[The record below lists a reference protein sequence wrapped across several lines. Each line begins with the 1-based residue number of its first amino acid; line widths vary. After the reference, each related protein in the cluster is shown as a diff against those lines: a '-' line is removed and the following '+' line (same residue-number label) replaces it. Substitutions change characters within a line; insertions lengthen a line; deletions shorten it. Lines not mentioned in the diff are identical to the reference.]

1 MAELILHEW
10 SGIYKAHYR
19 DVTRP
24 EEYEYIVPSGVSKIT
39 VKAEFTLDTTAVLKE
54 SPVVII
60 NGYDSAGDW
69 RGEKEYY
76 LGLSSPATM
85 VVRVSAGDRISIAMP
100 PHEKGPFEA
109 SNNALTF
116 YSFSQELKA
125 PDFVHVSV
133 DGIDHVVDQSYCEV
147 DGISREIQEIW
158 TGIGGVKK
166 LVYTK

>member
-10 SGIYKAHYR
+10 NGICNAHYR
-19 DVTRP
+19 EVKRP
-24 EEYEYIVPSGVSKIT
+24 EEYEYTVPAGISKIT
-39 VKAEFTLDTTAVLKE
+39 VKSMFTMDSTAVLEE

-60 NGYDSAGDW
+60 NGYYNLDDW
-69 RGEKEYY
+69 RGEKEYH

-85 VVRVSAGDRISIAMP
+85 VVQVSAGDRVSIAMP
-100 PHEKGPFEA
+100 THEKGPFEA

-125 PDFVHVSV
+125 PDFVYVSV

>member
-10 SGIYKAHYR
+10 SGICDAHYR
-19 DVTRP
+19 EVRRP

-60 NGYDSAGDW
+60 NGYYNLDDW

-85 VVRVSAGDRISIAMP
+85 VVQVSAGDRVSIAMP
-100 PHEKGPFEA
+100 THNKGPLKA